1 MKKLIAT
8 ILIAAMLVMC
18 CSCGLARDIAQLA
31 RERLQ
36 EAGTDG
42 RLPQHGSLPALPS
55 QPEPQIEA
63 EDETSPLEEEFAQ
76 LADPEGLLA
85 GNNVPT
91 LADLEQNGLYTY
103 REDTGR
109 YVKSTPFMGKDSN
122 VELGFNLNG
131 KNNYIDYWYTG
142 SRKTVNAQQIVKE
155 YDYLYTLARE
165 RYGKV
170 TIHSWLIN
178 PLGVGDNFV
187 VMGEFDEEEITD
199 AVNENEVAEFYY
211 AWSRPGNS
219 AVYVYLHLLGDDTYE
234 IGLSYDSSTQFTPSP
249 DAFVSVHSGL

>member
-1 MKKLIAT
+1 M
-8 ILIAAMLVMC
+8 
-18 CSCGLARDIAQLA
+18 
-31 RERLQ
+31 
-36 EAGTDG
+36 
-42 RLPQHGSLPALPS
+42 
-55 QPEPQIEA
+55 
-63 EDETSPLEEEFAQ
+63 
-76 LADPEGLLA
+76 
-85 GNNVPT
+85 
-91 LADLEQNGLYTY
+91 
-103 REDTGR
+103 
-109 YVKSTPFMGKDSN
+109 
-122 VELGFNLNG
+122 
-131 KNNYIDYWYTG
+131 
-142 SRKTVNAQQIVKE
+142 KE